1 MRWINTHLRKLNTI
15 SVRLFTTYALVF
27 ILLLGASLSVIMAA
41 FKQLMVQ
48 QFGGE
53 RIEVL
58 KQIGERSS
66 SINNASRT
74 VSNLFAYDAYLLKA
88 LEADFVSDSERENLN
103 AWINNVKAGYDQVF
117 GDISLQFEVVVI
129 GENGF
134 TYSSR
139 AGNDYAF
146 AELKKQLWYVTVL
159 ERSEDIVYITS
170 FNDNFAYSDDPGVKQ
185 YVFSAARNLYDESG
199 EKIGSLLINVDEE
212 LLFSLSGLSAE
223 DENNIYIVDSGGKV
237 VSHREKSSLGMNFID
252 MDRFEEMYGFNTSKV
267 LEKLGEEYI
276 LCSYRDEQT
285 GWLLIS
291 EVPVRVIIKPLESA
305 YFIVTAVLLCGI
317 AISLLLSAL
326 ISRSISNPLRQLC
339 RNMERM
345 LDENFEVMVSLKGYR
360 EINQLQKSFNK
371 MADDIMHLME
381 EVRIRENN
389 KRRAE
394 LDCLRAQINPH
405 FLYNTLFSIRCL
417 IETDQ
422 NEKAVVMMSSFIALL
437 KKTLSTDITLVTL
450 SGELETCRAY
460 MQLQSFRY
468 GSKVLMETDIDEEVL
483 ECMVPPLILQPII
496 ENALFHGLEP
506 KPEGGTIVVDG
517 YVEDGFLLVAV
528 HDDGVGMDP
537 KTVKRVQTQKYKPL
551 KSGDNIGVANVNN
564 RIKINF
570 GKRYGIDIY
579 SETGQGTT
587 ITLRL
592 PLLHQNH
599 YEEGDGNEYSDCR

>member
-1 MRWINTHLRKLNTI
+1 MNTYLKKFNTI
-15 SVRLFTTYALVF
+15 SVRLFVTYSLVF
-27 ILLLGASLSVIMAA
+27 ILLLGTSLIVIMAV

-48 QFGGE
+48 QFGEE

-58 KQIGERSS
+58 KQIGERSN
-66 SINNASRT
+66 SINNVSRA
-74 VSNLFAYDAYLLKA
+74 VSNLFAYDTYLLKS
-88 LEADFVSDSERENLN
+88 LEAEFMSDSEREELG
-103 AWINNVKAGYDQVF
+103 AYLDNVKAGYDQVF

-134 TYSSR
+134 SYSSR
-139 AGNDYAF
+139 AGSNYAF

-159 ERSEDIVYITS
+159 ERSENIVYITS
-170 FNDNFAYSDDPGVKQ
+170 FNDDFAHNDDPGVKH
-185 YVFSAARNLYDESG
+185 YVFSVARNVYDKSKK
-199 EKIGSLLINVDEE
+199 KIGSLLINVDEE

-223 DENNIYIVDSGGKV
+223 DENNIYIVDSGGNV
-237 VSHREKSSLGMNFID
+237 VSHREKSSLGMNFIN

-291 EVPVRVIIKPLESA
+291 EVPVRVIIQPLKSA

-326 ISRSISNPLRQLC
+326 ISHSISNPLRQLC
-339 RNMERM
+339 RNMEQM
-345 LDENFEVMVSLKGYR
+345 LDESFEVMVSLQGYR
-360 EINQLQKSFNK
+360 EINQLQTSFNK
-371 MADDIMHLME
+371 MAADIMHLME

-389 KRRAE
+389 RRRAE

-422 NEKAVVMMSSFIALL
+422 NEKAVVMMSSFITLL
-437 KKTLSTDITLVTL
+437 KKTLSTNAALVTL
-450 SGELETCRAY
+450 AGELATCRTY

-468 GSKVLMETDIDEEVL
+468 GNKVLMEADIDEEVS
-483 ECMVPPLILQPII
+483 ECMVPQLILQPII

-517 YVEDGFLLVAV
+517 YAGDGFLFVAV
-528 HDDGVGMDP
+528 SDDGVGMDP
-537 KTVKRVQTQKYKPL
+537 ETVKRLQTQKYKPL
-551 KSGDNIGVANVNN
+551 KNGDNIGVANVNN

-579 SETGQGTT
+579 SKTGQGTT

-592 PLLHQNH
+592 PLLYQHQ
-599 YEEGDGNEYSDCR
+599 YEEGDENEYSDCR